1 MLVDELKRAQERER
15 IATWDRSEVRLREQL
30 GLDVPQRRLSVD
42 ELDRWNRF
50 SAYCG
55 RESVRKLPAK
65 PATVASY
72 VIDAARMGVPPE
84 EIFSVLEAISIAHD
98 YHGLSSPVHT
108 AATRAAI
115 QQVGGTTSPPRSWS
129 KEDATC
135 WPLLPEEVQRTIY
148 RRENER
154 DVALKRK
161 FNELADLRKR
171 LLSGADEPAQ
181 TSNEGNYNVSAAQ
194 V

>member
-1 MLVDELKRAQERER
+1 MALADELQRAKAREEIAKLDAGERR
-15 IATWDRSEVRLREQL
+15 LASELK
-30 GLDVPQRRLSVD
+30 LDISKRRLSVD
-42 ELDRWNRF
+42 ELNCWNRF
-50 SAYCG
+50 SAWCEG
-55 RESVRKLPAK
+55 KSVRKLPAK

-98 YHGLSSPVHT
+98 YHGLSSPVPT

-129 KEDATC
+129 KEDAAC

-148 RRENER
+148 RHETER

-161 FNELADLRKR
+161 FNELADLRRR
-171 LLSGADEPAQ
+171 LMTDADKLGQ
-181 TSNEGNYNVSAAQ
+181 TNEVKEIENVTTT
-194 V
+194 

>member
-1 MLVDELKRAQERER
+1 MLVDELARAKQREQV
-15 IATWDRSEVRLREQL
+15 AAWDRAETTLREQL

-50 SAYCG
+50 SAYCE

-72 VIDAARMGVPPE
+72 FIDAARMGVRPE

-129 KEDATC
+129 KEDTVC
-135 WPLLPEEVQRTIY
+135 WPLLPQEVQRTIC
-148 RRENER
+148 RRETER

-161 FNELADLRKR
+161 FNELAELKKRYAVAEETALSERNIENECSEKR
-171 LLSGADEPAQ
+171 L
-181 TSNEGNYNVSAAQ
+181 
-194 V
+194 